1 MKAKLNLLT
10 IAIFCAMT
18 SSVYAVTVSEKAS
31 KISDDTAV
39 LTAVLDFRDVLI
51 KSDQAF
57 TATVSDLSRK
67 IATTKNYG
75 KSIKYHEDFL
85 TKNLSELKKLS
96 SRRGELVFKVKNIAN
111 NSQSVTDGFKSGVKG
126 LNPKTAGGALKL
138 VGVVADTTSRG
149 IEVYDDYQNYGVGVA
164 VSTTVLTLTD
174 EAADFLNPLGFAAAI
189 SGLTIDDKPVTEW
202 NGWGDQ
208 IKQRG
213 KIFFEYDLADFVR
226 KPAELIKT
234 LGTEDQAHMAYLD
247 AVNAAWTKISKDGVL
262 GYQNRM
268 KKLMA
273 IDDPDKFLAEAKDLQ
288 QDHMRE
294 IDGLIKGLQVFS
306 DTMVENVQPDSNFIR
321 RWYVDG
327 NLNPDRKVKYLAW
340 QDQADTL
347 NKLLNKYKAENK
359 SVSISSDVV
368 DAWLLKQVFQA
379 KIDVELNDA
388 KLFMAAAKIDAMQKT
403 VAQPSVVDK
412 SVLPTVLT
420 NNNQMGS
427 SHLGTAQGYLAPGTK
442 LSTSYADVKTYS
454 TSTDNKI
461 KSGTEQVALA
471 QNTQA
476 FDVLQ
481 DWTVTEGDQAK
492 HFSIG
497 DGFGSITAPDPNKPT
512 IAALNNADVQQT
524 TMTKVYKVPV
534 GTKQVNVGMLANFV
548 TNEYPEFVGSEFN
561 DKATIEIKTGS
572 GNIYQAT
579 LFNKELNSAN
589 FTDVSGLP
597 SPMSGSGGQTGFEQ
611 LNKTINVA
619 NGGNLTI
626 TVKTA
631 NVGDMAVPSATLINA
646 TSVK

>member
-10 IAIFCAMT
+10 IAIICGLT
-18 SSVYAVTVSEKAS
+18 SPAFANNVSTFANAATVGEFIAHTDDFGGLAAIVEQSAANSQKTIDALNHTMNVIKNSKVADLHTQYLSKSAGEIGKLTKDIAKSKELAKTLKTSGKILKVVGTAADVAVRGMNVTDDYKQYGTV
-31 KISDDTAV
+31 TAV
-39 LTAVLDFRDVLI
+39 ETGVLT
-51 KSDQAF
+51 
-57 TATVSDLSRK
+57 TV
-67 IATTKNYG
+67 
-75 KSIKYHEDFL
+75 
-85 TKNLSELKKLS
+85 
-96 SRRGELVFKVKNIAN
+96 
-111 NSQSVTDGFKSGVKG
+111 DG
-126 LNPKTAGGALKL
+126 
-138 VGVVADTTSRG
+138 VAD
-149 IEVYDDYQNYGVGVA
+149 
-164 VSTTVLTLTD
+164 
-174 EAADFLNPLGFAAAI
+174 FFNPLAI
-189 SGLTIDDKPVTEW
+189 ASAITSLTIDEKPVTEW
-202 NGWGDQ
+202 DASDEV
-208 IKQRG
+208 IQRV
-213 KIFFEYDLADFVR
+213 KIILEYDLADFVR

-234 LGTEDQAHMAYLD
+234 LETEDQAHMAYLD

-273 IDDPDKFLAEAKDLQ
+273 INDPDKFLAEAKVLQ

-327 NLNPDRKVKYLAW
+327 NLDPVRKDKYLAM
-340 QDQADTL
+340 QDRANTL
-347 NKLLNKYKAENK
+347 NILLNKYKAENK

-368 DAWLLKQVFQA
+368 DAWLLKQVLQA

-427 SHLGTAQGYLAPGTK
+427 SHLGTAQGYLAPGIK

-454 TSTDNKI
+454 TSTDAKI

-471 QNTQA
+471 QNTQV

-548 TNEYPEFVGSEFN
+548 TNEYPGFVGSQYN

-579 LFNKELNSAN
+579 LFDKELNSAN
-589 FTDVSGLP
+589 FTAVSGLP
-597 SPMSGSGGQTGFEQ
+597 SPMSDSGGQTGFEQ

>member
-1 MKAKLNLLT
+1 MKSKLNLLT
-10 IAIFCAMT
+10 IAIIFAITPHVFANELSDASGYVSDVATAGEFTLGNLTKVIEM
-18 SSVYAVTVSEKAS
+18 SSNNLQYYANGYEEGANVLSNRLLDVIGKS
-31 KISDDTAV
+31 KQVGVNPNQKMVNLVQDTIGQ
-39 LTAVLDFRDVLI
+39 FRGRHDKLMI
-51 KSDQAF
+51 E
-57 TATVSDLSRK
+57 VSDLSK
-67 IATTKNYG
+67 SANKVTKTTK
-75 KSIKYHEDFL
+75 I
-85 TKNLSELKKLS
+85 
-96 SRRGELVFKVKNIAN
+96 
-111 NSQSVTDGFKSGVKG
+111 VKG
-126 LNPKTAGGALKL
+126 AAIVADVTGRSIDVYEDYRQYGLGVATSTALLTTADGVIDYLNPY
-138 VGVVADTTSRG
+138 G
-149 IEVYDDYQNYGVGVA
+149 ILSA
-164 VSTTVLTLTD
+164 MT
-174 EAADFLNPLGFAAAI
+174 
-189 SGLTIDDKPVTEW
+189 GLMIEDKPVTEW
-202 NGWGDQ
+202 NLSDEF
-208 IKQRG
+208 IQRA
-213 KIFFEYDLADFVR
+213 KIALEADLADFVR

-234 LGTEDQAHMAYLD
+234 LETEDQAHIAYLD
-247 AVNAAWTKISKDGVL
+247 AVDTAWRKISKDGVL

-273 IDDPDKFLAEAKDLQ
+273 INDPDKFLAEAKVLQ

-294 IDGLIKGLQVFS
+294 IDGLIKGLQGFIGA
-306 DTMVENVQPDSNFIR
+306 MAENVNNAILHDSQN
-321 RWYVDG
+321 
-327 NLNPDRKVKYLAW
+327 KYLAM
-340 QDQADTL
+340 QDRADTL

-388 KLFMAAAKIDAMQKT
+388 KLFMAAAKIDAIQKT

-412 SVLPTVLT
+412 SVLPTVLA

-427 SHLGTAQGYLAPGTK
+427 SHLGTAQGYLAPGIK
-442 LSTSYADVKTYS
+442 LSTSYADVKAYS
-454 TSTDNKI
+454 TSSDAKI

-497 DGFGSITAPDPNKPT
+497 DSFGSITAPDPNKPT

-548 TNEYPEFVGSEFN
+548 TNEYPEFVGSQYN

-579 LFNKELNSAN
+579 LFDKELNSAN
-589 FTDVSGLP
+589 FTAVSGLP

-626 TVKTA
+626 TVKTM